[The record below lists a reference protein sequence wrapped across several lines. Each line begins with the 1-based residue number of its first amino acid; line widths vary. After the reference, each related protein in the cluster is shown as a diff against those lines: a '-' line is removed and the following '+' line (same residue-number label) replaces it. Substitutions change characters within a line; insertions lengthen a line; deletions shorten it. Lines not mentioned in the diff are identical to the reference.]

1 VSPSIDEPLTDR
13 RDGLDSAAYHQ
24 RVLPGPALLAVAIAL
39 GLLVLL
45 PARRLQLA
53 GLASRSIGLY
63 ALVLWGLAFFLAVR
77 PVAAR
82 FMVPILLVA
91 YLAPFV
97 VAPGRM
103 ARIVA
108 RGRGENGR
116 GGRPGR
122 GGGPGDPAKPPMRN
136 VTPPDPPAEPA
147 EPAAAGGSTGPIGPT

>member
-1 VSPSIDEPLTDR
+1 MP
-13 RDGLDSAAYHQ
+13 A
-24 RVLPGPALLAVAIAL
+24 PALLAIVLVL

-53 GLASRSIGLY
+53 GFRGRTIGAY
-63 ALVLWGLAFFLAVR
+63 AAFLWALAFALAVR

-82 FMVPILLVA
+82 FLVPILLIA

-108 RGRGENGR
+108 RGRGR
-116 GGRPGR
+116 GAGTAGS
-122 GGGPGDPAKPPMRN
+122 GGDPSRPPMKN
-136 VTPPDPPAEPA
+136 VTPPEPMAAPSDDAPSPADTADSPDT
-147 EPAAAGGSTGPIGPT
+147 P

>member
-1 VSPSIDEPLTDR
+1 MRASERERPTGSNNVPMDAVPSAADR
-13 RDGLDSAAYHQ
+13 GPHDGLDSAAYHQ

-45 PARRLQLA
+45 PGRRLQLA
-53 GLASRSIGLY
+53 GFAARSIGLY

-97 VAPGRM
+97 VGPGRM
-103 ARIVA
+103 ARI
-108 RGRGENGR
+108 GRASCRER
-116 GGRPGR
+116 VLRL
-122 GGGPGDPAKPPMRN
+122 
-136 VTPPDPPAEPA
+136 V
-147 EPAAAGGSTGPIGPT
+147 